1 MAYRSYQQLPY
12 SKGAS
17 LAKVLSGLYGNMREK
32 QQEKNYY
39 LQMEEQ
45 RLAKNREES
54 ERLRATP
61 PTVFAPEGKQKL
73 SEKEQLELEKLKAE
87 TSRIKSE
94 TAKNVWDRAGADKL
108 ARAYDDIDFLKKQ
121 NQLEGMLYK
130 IEKQSLQRKF
140 EGKGVPQDGN
150 EYDEL
155 IKMFEG
161 LEDRLYKISVTT
173 KELEDEEGFENA
185 QTQLVEVRKRL
196 KYLREN
202 HPVEQ
207 LFPKEPEAAPE
218 AEQPSWLGR
227 RWQDVKDV
235 GKEIYQGKMSAP
247 TPETPK
253 PMAEL
258 PQEPP
263 KPKELS
269 KFRMYYSDP
278 FWWKGKEEALDYLG
292 WYVLAHPE
300 DKKAMRKFRELK
312 EAGLF

>member
-17 LAKVLSGLYGNMREK
+17 LANVLSGLFGDLRKK

-54 ERLRATP
+54 ERLKAQP
-61 PTVFAPEGKQKL
+61 LEVFGPMTKPKL
-73 SEKEQLELEKLKAE
+73 SEKEQLELEKMRADISK
-87 TSRIKSE
+87 TKSE
-94 TAKNVWDRAGADKL
+94 TAKNVWDRASADKL

-130 IEKQSLQRKF
+130 IEKQSLQQKF

-161 LEDRLYKISVTT
+161 LEDRLLKIAVTT
-173 KELEDEEGFENA
+173 KELEDKDGYENA

-202 HPVEQ
+202 HPVES
-207 LFPKEPEAAPE
+207 LFPKEETPVEE
-218 AEQPSWLGR
+218 EKPSWLGR

-235 GKEIYQGKMSAP
+235 GREIYQGKMSGP
-247 TPETPK
+247 TPATPK

-269 KFRMYYSDP
+269 KFWMYYGDTA
-278 FWWKGKEEALDYLG
+278 WWNGKDEALDYLG

-300 DKKAMRKFRELK
+300 DKKAMRKFRELQ